1 MRAKLTILGVVLL
14 AATCAW
20 GGTETVLYSFS
31 GGSDGAYGG
40 GLPAR
45 DSSGTLYG
53 TTLEGGSCGDGTV
66 FKLLGD
72 GTKTVLYNFCGSDGS
87 DPFGDVTLDSS
98 GTIYGTTYAGG
109 SNDCGTVWE
118 LSGSTL
124 TTLHTFTCGNDG
136 GSPWAGV
143 IRDKSGNLYGTTF
156 GGGTSNSGVAYEIST
171 SGTFSVIHNF
181 CPDNCIHRTDGV
193 NPNALA
199 IDTAGNLYGT
209 TSYGGD
215 FNCTD
220 GNGSGCGTVF
230 EILKSRGGWREK
242 VLHSFRYRDGIT
254 PLAGP
259 TLATTKVGKKMQNVI
274 FGVTYL
280 GSGNTG
286 GNVFEMIKSKGGYS
300 FKVIHALTGSEGCCS
315 THTLT
320 IARGKLYGTASLGG
334 SGGGTVFKLVQ
345 KGKSWS
351 GTVVYSFTGGSD
363 GKYPISGVAAD
374 SSGNLYG
381 EAQGGGSTNCYA
393 GCGVVYR
400 VTP

>member
-1 MRAKLTILGVVLL
+1 MITRLTILGVVLL
-14 AATCAW
+14 IATGAW
-20 GGTETVLYSFS
+20 AGTETVLYSFS

-53 TTLEGGSCGDGTV
+53 TTLWGGSCDDGTV
-66 FKLLGD
+66 FELSSD
-72 GTKTVLYNFCGSDGS
+72 GTETVLYNFCGSDGS

-109 SNDCGTVWE
+109 SNDCGTVWK
-118 LSGSTL
+118 LSGFTL

-143 IRDKSGNLYGTTF
+143 ILDASGNLYGTTY
-156 GGGTSNSGVAYEIST
+156 GGGTSNNGVAYEISN

-181 CPDNCIHRTDGV
+181 CTLSCADGAS
-193 NPNALA
+193 PNSLA
-199 IDTAGNLYGT
+199 IDAAGDLYGT
-209 TSYGGD
+209 TSYGGNL
-215 FNCTD
+215 NCTD

-230 EILKSRGGWREK
+230 ELSGLYGRWREK
-242 VLHSFRYRDGIT
+242 VLHSFGYRDGIT
-254 PLAGP
+254 PIAGP
-259 TLATTKVGKKMQNVI
+259 TLATIKSATKMQHVI

-280 GSGNTG
+280 GSGDTG
-286 GNVFEMIKSKGGYS
+286 GNVFEMDKSKSGYT
-300 FKVIHALTGSEGCCS
+300 FRVIHRFTGAEGCCS
-315 THTLT
+315 THALT
-320 IARGKLYGTASLGG
+320 IARSSLYGTASLGG

-345 KGKSWS
+345 KGKYWTD
-351 GTVVYSFTGGSD
+351 TVLYSFTGGSD

-381 EAQGGGSTNCYA
+381 EAQGGGSTNCYS
-393 GCGVVYR
+393 GCGVVYE
-400 VTP
+400 VKP